1 MTYLVYMKRIVLLL
15 SLVLFFLADAQAQRG
30 KQLSPLLNLNSG
42 AYQNKGWLFAPGLTY
57 TIPRAHDDFSYRV
70 DNNEGVLDTLYS
82 GSFDASGKIGAYFGI
97 GRFHFFKR
105 NTFVDYIDYGL
116 AYKMLRGEETF
127 EGMMRQE
134 NTLVPTSNTAYFNRH
149 NASLFFNAYKIG
161 QLSDYT
167 WIQGGLGLNADYA
180 VAEKYETTGIRT
192 FLLEEQADPFQF
204 QAHASLGFGYKAE
217 RGVLLVASVETPI
230 LNFVPLYDGKSTL
243 PMFSSRYRPIIFT
256 LRMMFFSRTKAADC
270 VGSNDNPREADL
282 WGRDMKRGG
291 GKKKKRKRR

>member
-1 MTYLVYMKRIVLLL
+1 MKKYIF
-15 SLVLFFLADAQAQRG
+15 LFIFIGLNALAMNAQRG

-42 AYQNKGWLFAPGLTY
+42 NYQNKGWLFTPGLTY
-57 TIPRAHDDFSYRV
+57 TIPKAHEDFSFRV

-82 GSFDASGKIGAYFGI
+82 GSFDAQGKIGAYFGI

-116 AYKMLRGEETF
+116 AYKMVRGAETF
-127 EGMMRQE
+127 EGRMRQDSLMLE
-134 NTLVPTSNTAYFNRH
+134 TVNEGYFNRH
-149 NASLFFNAYKIG
+149 NASVFFNAYKIT

-167 WIQGGLGLNADYA
+167 FLQAGLGLNADYA
-180 VAEKYETTGIRT
+180 VVEKYEPEGLRT
-192 FLLEEQADPFQF
+192 YHFDQRADPFQF
-204 QAHASLGFGYKAE
+204 QANASLGFGYKAE

-230 LNFVPLYDGKSTL
+230 LNFVPFYDGKSTL

-256 LRMMFFSRTKAADC
+256 LRMMFFSRTKPADC

-291 GKKKKRKRR
+291 GKKKRKKRR